1 MKVLGR
7 IILQKGR
14 KAFTIQCSAS
24 PSFYWKEKV
33 KRIKNQ
39 YEIAQVLNYYL
50 LAESRNS
57 TQKAYKRLLDWV
69 KFIKKTYS
77 DFHFLGFQFIQKP
90 KIKSAS
96 FTIQWFLVM
105 YFLNVSGYSRQ
116 NNILSVVTKEM
127 FNSMRME
134 SKLQILKGSRGLVL
148 LYYVFFQSWCFL

>member
-1 MKVLGR
+1 MKILLFNSTLLLRRKEKKDWRLDR

-77 DFHFLGFQFIQKP
+77 DFHFLGFQFIQKA
-90 KIKSAS
+90 KNQKCFFYYSMI
-96 FTIQWFLVM
+96 FG
-105 YFLNVSGYSRQ
+105 NV
-116 NNILSVVTKEM
+116 L
-127 FNSMRME
+127 
-134 SKLQILKGSRGLVL
+134 
-148 LYYVFFQSWCFL
+148 